1 MFLVDILLIALTSTC
16 IWYCYSLTLKIKSL
30 QENREEFLKIIKYF
44 DTIISKADES
54 VNNLNELSEKANV
67 KLADNISKAQTLSE
81 DLVFMN
87 EIGSE
92 LAEKIEKN
100 IATIRSEKSSVDENN
115 RRNFSENE
123 SVLNADKKNINH
135 NKDSDKLDKNDK
147 FFDEVAFTDKIA
159 YSSDLGSF
167 SIPSISTKNMAND
180 KESLGNDYYSTLR
193 KLNKKS

>member
-100 IATIRSEKSSVDENN
+100 IATIRSEKSSIDTPSGKS
-115 RRNFSENE
+115 FSDNE
-123 SVLNADKKNINH
+123 NINP
-135 NKDSDKLDKNDK
+135 NKSSAKLDKNDK
-147 FFDEVAFTDKIA
+147 FFDDSSFADSVS
-159 YSSDLGSF
+159 YSSDLGSVG
-167 SIPSISTKNMAND
+167 IPSISTKNLASD
-180 KESLGNDYYSTLR
+180 KEDSGNDYYSTLR

>member
-1 MFLVDILLIALTSTC
+1 MSIHLSEDYGVKQVEAKLPIINC

-30 QENREEFLKIIKYF
+30 QENREEFLEIIKYF

-67 KLADNISKAQTLSE
+67 KLANNISKVQTLSE

-92 LAEKIEKN
+92 LTEKIEKN
-100 IATIRSEKSSVDENN
+100 IAIIRSEKSSADIPSGKS
-115 RRNFSENE
+115 FPDNE
-123 SVLNADKKNINH
+123 NIN
-135 NKDSDKLDKNDK
+135 SDKGFVKLDKNDK
-147 FFDEVAFTDKIA
+147 FFDDIAFADDVA
-159 YSSDLGSF
+159 YSSDLGSV
-167 SIPSISTKNMAND
+167 SVPSISTKNMAND

>member
-44 DTIISKADES
+44 DTVISKADES

-100 IATIRSEKSSVDENN
+100 IAAIRSEKSSVDTLSGK
-115 RRNFSENE
+115 NFSDNENE
-123 SVLNADKKNINH
+123 NINP
-135 NKDSDKLDKNDK
+135 NKGSARLDKNDK
-147 FFDEVAFTDKIA
+147 LFDDSSFADSVS
-159 YSSDLGSF
+159 YSSDLGSVG
-167 SIPSISTKNMAND
+167 IPSISTKNLASD
-180 KESLGNDYYSTLR
+180 RDGSGNDYYSTLR
-193 KLNKKS
+193 KLNKKL